1 MKRILPATLF
11 LLSAC
16 TSDGQDAHPAV
27 EVHTVVK
34 TVEVMRP
41 CPVAI
46 PERPAKLASPL
57 PTDGIALAAE
67 LALKL
72 AQYSGPGAWADQM
85 EARLRTCVK
94 P

>member
-1 MKRILPATLF
+1 MKRILPATIF

-27 EVHTVVK
+27 DMHTV
-34 TVEVMRP
+34 TVVRETMRP
-41 CPVAI
+41 CPVTI
-46 PERPAKLASPL
+46 PQRPAKLASPL
-57 PTDGIALAAE
+57 PPDGVALAAE